1 MKHGFKIFTILV
13 GFFLLW
19 SCSTRGAPAMTSKA
33 TIQAA
38 DATNAE
44 LTVLGLEKKWA
55 EAIVN
60 RDMGTLNEIIA
71 DDFTGT
77 SWSGDTYSKT
87 KAVDDIEFRI
97 YVAQSLDLENIKV
110 KVFGDTAVVS
120 LTQVEKST
128 YGNRDCSGRY
138 GYSDVWM
145 KRNGSWQAVS
155 SYGRVE

>member
-1 MKHGFKIFTILV
+1 MKHGLKVFTLLV
-13 GFFLLW
+13 GFLLLW
-19 SCSTRGAPAMTSKA
+19 SCSTPGAPAMTSKA
-33 TIQAA
+33 TVQAA

-44 LTVLGLEKKWA
+44 LTVLGLEKRWA

-87 KAVDDIEFRI
+87 KAVDDIEFRV

-110 KVFGDTAVVS
+110 KVFGDTAVVT

>member
-1 MKHGFKIFTILV
+1 MKYATTALALLV
-13 GFFLLW
+13 GFVLMT
-19 SCSTRGAPAMTSKA
+19 SCSSPGAPATTSKA

-44 LTVLGLEKKWA
+44 ITIIGLEKKWA

-77 SWSGDTYSKT
+77 GWSGDTYSKT
-87 KAVDDIEFRI
+87 KAINDIEYRV

-110 KVFGDTAVVS
+110 KVFGDTAVVT
-120 LTQVEKST
+120 LTQVEKSK
-128 YGNRDCSGRY
+128 YENMDCSGRY
-138 GYSDVWM
+138 GYSDVWL

-155 SYGRVE
+155 SYGRIE